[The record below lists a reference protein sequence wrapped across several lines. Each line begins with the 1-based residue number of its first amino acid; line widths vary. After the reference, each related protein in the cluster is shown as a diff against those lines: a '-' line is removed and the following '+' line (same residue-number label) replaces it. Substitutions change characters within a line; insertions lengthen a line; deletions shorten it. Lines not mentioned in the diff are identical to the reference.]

1 MELNVVVEQQ
11 AFGGYLLP
19 RSAEVLLTPGLLA
32 ALQDR
37 LRRAQV
43 DSHWDV
49 LDAALHLFERA
60 LSSSVRRFYAADGP
74 PLLELVAD
82 AEELDQLDRRL
93 EQKLRSLPLRHAPT
107 PLPPTPPRAIPRTES
122 PPRPTPPSVRRSTAR
137 RVVTPPVLSNIDGPL
152 AFLDDPAGA
161 SERLAAMGLEVIDM
175 RSRGG
180 CLWVVGGPELR
191 SAVALGGGP
200 HLRFT
205 FSPKGGK
212 ATRHRPSWFARGLS
226 DRPSPE
232 SSSSLQRPVL
242 PNTAMPAG
250 SHADVPRIA
259 LCHQCKQRLADAVYG
274 SHSTL
279 KSCPPCSKRLGMHA
293 FYPLKLFGLRRV
305 GGKDILQSWCAACRA
320 ERRPPTPTAWCAGL
334 QTR

>member
-137 RVVTPPVLSNIDGPL
+137 RVVTPPVL
-152 AFLDDPAGA
+152 
-161 SERLAAMGLEVIDM
+161 
-175 RSRGG
+175 
-180 CLWVVGGPELR
+180 
-191 SAVALGGGP
+191 
-200 HLRFT
+200 
-205 FSPKGGK
+205 
-212 ATRHRPSWFARGLS
+212 
-226 DRPSPE
+226 
-232 SSSSLQRPVL
+232 
-242 PNTAMPAG
+242 
-250 SHADVPRIA
+250 
-259 LCHQCKQRLADAVYG
+259 CKQRLADAVYG